1 MTVHNLTNFSIK
13 CSECNGRRDLKSN
26 CNGIRY
32 DKCQNTCQ
40 EYGLTSDVGNA
51 FQCTA
56 PTEER
61 ITSSSSSSG
70 SSGTAETLGSMNSS
84 GVGSTTSLNNQSED
98 NSVNDGISGVLNT
111 VTNIG
116 LTILFCIMSLE

>member
-1 MTVHNLTNFSIK
+1 MTVQDLTNYSIK

-40 EYGLTSDVGNA
+40 EYGLSSDVGNA

-56 PTEER
+56 PTAER
-61 ITSSSSSSG
+61 FTSASSSSESSG
-70 SSGTAETLGSMNSS
+70 SLETANSS
-84 GVGSTTSLNNQSED
+84 GGESSSSLANGSDENSIDED
-98 NSVNDGISGVLNT
+98 SGALKTAAN
-111 VTNIG
+111 
-116 LTILFCIMSLE
+116 ILFLVFLLY

>member
-1 MTVHNLTNFSIK
+1 MTEHDLTNLSIK

-40 EYGLTSDVGNA
+40 EYGLSSDVGNV

-61 ITSSSSSSG
+61 ITLSSSSSESSG
-70 SSGTAETLGSMNSS
+70 SAETSGTANSSGTE
-84 GVGSTTSLNNQSED
+84 STNALANESDE
-98 NSVNDGISGVLNT
+98 NSVNEGTSGELNT
-111 VTNIG
+111 AAKIG
-116 LTILFCIMSLE
+116 TVILVFSTSLY